1 MDDDGNPLYAQ
12 TVVKPNSLKESG
24 LKPGDVINQIG
35 DSNVTGSVQMFRLLL
50 DSVGKKTAMNLWRNN
65 NDVTID
71 INLQPAQLS
80 HLPTVKDFPIGMLKV
95 SLELAIVHV
104 PFTESIG
111 FGFRVT
117 RSIFQNLAEMFQQR
131 HASQLKNS
139 TGGIV
144 MMYNLTGLAVKLG
157 VSQVV
162 LLAGQLSISL
172 AIFNILPIP
181 VLDGGHLLSYFIEWI
196 RRGQKMSE
204 KQQQA
209 FLLTGMAVIGVLFML
224 IFTNDIH
231 KVITHQI
238 PR

>member
-1 MDDDGNPLYAQ
+1 
-12 TVVKPNSLKESG
+12 
-24 LKPGDVINQIG
+24 
-35 DSNVTGSVQMFRLLL
+35 
-50 DSVGKKTAMNLWRNN
+50 
-65 NDVTID
+65 
-71 INLQPAQLS
+71 
-80 HLPTVKDFPIGMLKV
+80 
-95 SLELAIVHV
+95 
-104 PFTESIG
+104 
-111 FGFRVT
+111 
-117 RSIFQNLAEMFQQR
+117 
-131 HASQLKNS
+131 
-139 TGGIV
+139 